1 MKKSL
6 FLALPVMLGLAFVAC
21 GSDDEPND
29 GDNNG
34 NCTGKRLTESK
45 VCELTCGVTTMAQ
58 AQSIL
63 GQPTTSNNTVLQYV
77 YQCVEGTTSSADI
90 YMFGFVD
97 GGPLS
102 NVSRTTQGDFAGAT
116 VPSCLSACD

>member
-1 MKKSL
+1 MKRSL

-21 GSDDEPND
+21 GSDDEP
-29 GDNNG
+29 GGGNG
-34 NCTGKRLTESK
+34 NCTGTRLSDAK
-45 VCELTCGVTTMAQ
+45 VCELTCGVTTQAQ

-77 YQCVEGTTSSADI
+77 YNCVEGSTSSSDI
-90 YMFGFVD
+90 YMFAFQ
-97 GGPLS
+97 GGGTLS
-102 NVSRTTQGDFAGAT
+102 NVSRTTQGEFAGGT